1 MILIMGKTIYQIKE
15 VLSAP
20 ALQYSCKNFMISHTI
35 YYSNYRP

>member
-1 MILIMGKTIYQIKE
+1 MMKMGKTIYKIKE

-20 ALQYSCKNFMISHTI
+20 VLQYSCKNFMISHTI